1 MDFPF
6 GWPWFAD
13 VWLLQK
19 GAPLTSCCWC
29 YSKEL
34 LLSLQLW
41 HYIFNKLIFYRFLNC
56 QTMMMRTILILIVI
70 VIIIVINF
78 IIIMNLLNRMH
89 TWFSGAALLV
99 EQARERLVPSRQTV
113 TSVFQ
118 KQFTFCI
125 FTFSWSFKIISLSTF
140 HKKISVIIFIRF
152 SRTLFNVI
160 YLSLSPI
167 VSHLQFTHLPLQCIV
182 ANISISSVHIH
193 LEV

>member
-1 MDFPF
+1 
-6 GWPWFAD
+6 
-13 VWLLQK
+13 
-19 GAPLTSCCWC
+19 
-29 YSKEL
+29 
-34 LLSLQLW
+34 
-41 HYIFNKLIFYRFLNC
+41 
-56 QTMMMRTILILIVI
+56 MMIRIILIVI

-125 FTFSWSFKIISLSTF
+125 FTFSRGSEMIFQSTF

-167 VSHLQFTHLPLQCIV
+167 VSHLQFTHLPLQRTLELVLLFISILRCNTFHSYFEV
-182 ANISISSVHIH
+182 KREGTTNISPNGVLI
-193 LEV
+193 